1 MNQIGDQ
8 IKDQA
13 GLYAQQAR
21 ERWQEMRLNIETRS
35 GLDVWQSLKFV
46 LVSGGILYVTLWAYT
61 WWVRADERAKFRA
74 EIAAASPRVRGAMLA
89 GAADAETQD
98 RIALDA
104 IRGTDNALTNSEA
117 DLRHAAT
124 STPLDGCPRVPARC
138 LAPAAGGGGVR

>member
-21 ERWQEMRLNIETRS
+21 ERWQEMRLNIETRT
-35 GLDVWQSLKFV
+35 GFDVWQSLKFV
-46 LVSGGILYVTLWAYT
+46 VVAGGILYVTLWAYT

-104 IRGTDNALTNSEA
+104 IRGTDNALTHSET
-117 DLRHAAT
+117 DLRRAAT
-124 STPLDGCPRVPARC
+124 SSPLDGCPRVPARC
-138 LAPAAGGGGVR
+138 LVPAADGNGLR